1 MNTPEMTIIIPTIG
15 RSLLINTV
23 TSLLAA
29 RGIERT
35 EILVVGRIADEAVN
49 RRFKNLVTD
58 NAPRIRHEEIE
69 FDDGD
74 SSRKKNHGTQCSAAE
89 IIAFL
94 DDDVTVAPNWPERVL
109 ETFAQS
115 GAGMVSGPSLVPS
128 GVGAFERLAGY
139 TMVSWATGY
148 AAARYRSSGRDPYP
162 VGWDRIIGCN
172 MAFRRGV
179 LAVAR
184 GFDPRFFPG
193 EELVTA
199 YAVERSGHRILF
211 DPQAC
216 VYHYP
221 RRDVRGFVRQIWSY
235 GVTRTRL
242 RRYGLKMSGLVLLPA
257 FWVAL
262 TVFIAVSA
270 LWLPF
275 AGMAL
280 LSLLGLYL
288 AMTLAAVVRNWLLT
302 RDMLSLGMLAMIPLM
317 HWTYGLAE
325 WAEFLRPAPDRSG
338 CSAGTADT

>member
-15 RSLLINTV
+15 RPLLLKTL
-23 TSLLAA
+23 TSLLEA
-29 RGIERT
+29 RGIERA
-35 EILVVGRIADEAVN
+35 EILVVGRIADETVYQ
-49 RRFKNLVTD
+49 RFRNLVKD
-58 NAPRIRHEEIE
+58 NTPRIRHEEIE

-74 SSRKKNHGTQCSAAE
+74 SSRKKNHGIRRSAAE

-94 DDDVTVAPNWPERVL
+94 DDDVTVAPNWPERIL

-115 GAGMVSGPSLVPS
+115 GAGMVSGPSLVPL
-128 GVGAFERLAGY
+128 GVDAFERLVGY

-148 AAARYRSSGRDPYP
+148 AAARYRSSGREPYP
-162 VGWDRIIGCN
+162 VDWDRIIGCN
-172 MAFRRGV
+172 MAYRRGV

-193 EELVTA
+193 EELVAA
-199 YAVERSGHRILF
+199 YAVEQSGHCILF

-242 RRYGLKMSGLVLLPA
+242 RRYGLRMSGLVLLPA

-262 TVFIAVSA
+262 TVSIAAAA

-275 AGMAL
+275 AGIAL

-288 AMTLAAVVRNWLLT
+288 AMIMVAVVRNWLLT
-302 RDMLSLGMLAMIPLM
+302 RDMLSLGMLIMIPLM

-325 WAEFLRPAPDRSG
+325 WVEFLRPAPVRSG
-338 CSAGTADT
+338 CSAGTEET